1 MLRNLWNR
9 IFGASEVVV
18 EEPVAAP
25 SVLPVDAEAAAVVHV
40 RKHKVHLYKD
50 AKGEWRWKIAA
61 GNNRLIA
68 ASSESYK
75 NRKDAVDNVNSI
87 TSLNTDLR

>member
-1 MLRNLWNR
+1 MLRTIWNKV
-9 IFGASEVVV
+9 FGVQEVVV
-18 EEPVAAP
+18 EEQAVTP
-25 SVLPVDAEAAAVVHV
+25 SVLPADPDTAVVVHKQ
-40 RKHKVHLYKD
+40 KHKVHIYKD